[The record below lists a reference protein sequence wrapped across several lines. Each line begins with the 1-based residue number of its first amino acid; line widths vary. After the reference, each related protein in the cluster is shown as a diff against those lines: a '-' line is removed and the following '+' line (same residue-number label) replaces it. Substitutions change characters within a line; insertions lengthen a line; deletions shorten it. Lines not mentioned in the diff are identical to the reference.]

1 MARPRLKPLARQVV
15 VVTGASSGIGLATA
29 RMAAERGAAVVLT
42 ARNEGALRRLAE
54 EIQGRGGRAAFQAA
68 DVADP
73 GQVEAVAAK
82 AIEAFGGFDT
92 WVNNAGAFIYGRMDE
107 VPLADQRRL
116 FDVVYWGVVHGTLA
130 AARHLRERPGGGAI
144 VNVGSVLGDRALA
157 LQGPYCAA
165 KHAVKGAT
173 DAFRMEFEMAGLPI
187 SVTLIKPG
195 PVDTPFAEHAR
206 NAMGGMRGTCPTAT
220 GL

>member
-15 VVTGASSGIGLATA
+15 VVTGASTA

-130 AARHLRERPGGGAI
+130 AARERPGGGAI